1 MVTTFLPYPCFKE
14 SVKCLD
20 DSRLGKQRVECHQ
33 ILGILLDW
41 PTKGGK
47 KRTGWVNHP
56 AVRMWRGY
64 PDALKLYMNKS
75 VIEWVERGKVNNY
88 ELWDCTDREVIN
100 PPWIG
105 DERVHRSHRQVL
117 LYKDY
122 NWYSQYG
129 WVEEPKYD
137 YHWPIQLSK

>member
-1 MVTTFLPYPCFKE
+1 MVNTFLPYPSFSE
-14 SVKCLD
+14 SMKCLD
-20 DSRLGKQRVECHQ
+20 YKRLGKQRVECHQ

-41 PTKGGK
+41 PTKDGK
-47 KRTGWVNHP
+47 KRTGWINHP

-64 PDALKLYMNKS
+64 SEALKSYMNES
-75 VIEWVERGKVNNY
+75 VRQWVELGKNNNY
-88 ELWDCTDREVIN
+88 DYWDVSEEVDM
-100 PPWIG
+100 PPWLG
-105 DERVHRSHRQVL
+105 DEKVHQGHRQVL